1 VDLEPGDCVFFS
13 ALVLH
18 SSQGNLS
25 KLRRL
30 ALASCYTLE
39 SNQQF
44 KDAYVPCFPCEVV
57 SDSMLLETADGLKP
71 RMTTAEEKVMLNPK
85 LGIEKARKAD

>member
-1 VDLEPGDCVFFS
+1 M
-13 ALVLH
+13 
-18 SSQGNLS
+18 
-25 KLRRL
+25 
-30 ALASCYTLE
+30 
-39 SNQQF
+39 
-44 KDAYVPCFPCEVV
+44 PCFPCEVV

>member
-1 VDLEPGDCVFFS
+1 MERVSLALLKYPTVAVNLCPGDCVFFS

-25 KLRRL
+25 PHRRL

-39 SNQQF
+39 SN
-44 KDAYVPCFPCEVV
+44 
-57 SDSMLLETADGLKP
+57 
-71 RMTTAEEKVMLNPK
+71 
-85 LGIEKARKAD
+85 